1 MQHILIFIVFILV
14 LGFIITI
21 HELGHFIAA
30 KHFGVYCGQFSI
42 GMGPKLWSKKIG
54 ETNYELRAL
63 PIGGFVAM
71 AGEAD
76 QEENEDMK
84 DVPFERTLKGI
95 ATWKQVVV
103 YLAGV
108 FMNFLSAFII
118 IVAVYAISVPVQSNS
133 STIGKVVDN
142 SPAMTAG
149 IQAEDT
155 INKITVVDSGKQFL
169 IGSYSD
175 LQGALSKSQNNYSGE
190 TLALKVTI
198 ERDHT
203 TFDYNVNATYRAETD
218 SYFLGISPTTR
229 RLTFVESVE
238 YGANYFKEAS
248 LLVFSTLGKLITNS
262 KETIGQLSGPVG
274 IYNVV
279 GEVTQ
284 SGNFANVL
292 LLVSMLGINIGV
304 FNLLPIPGLD
314 GSQVLFAVVEKAIGR
329 DIPVKF
335 RYALQLAG
343 LALVFGLM
351 IIVTVN
357 DITRLF

>member
-1 MQHILIFIVFILV
+1 MEQILIFIVFILV
-14 LGFIITI
+14 IGFIITI

-84 DVPFERTLKGI
+84 DVPFERTVKGI
-95 ATWKQVVV
+95 STWKQVVV
-103 YLAGV
+103 FLAGV
-108 FMNFLSAFII
+108 FMNFVSAFII
-118 IVAVYAISVPVQSNS
+118 IVAVYAFAVPIQTNS
-133 STIGKVVDN
+133 STIGTVALD
-142 SPAMTAG
+142 SPAMSAG
-149 IQAEDT
+149 IQVDDT
-155 INKITVVDSGKQFL
+155 INKITVVDTGKQFL

-175 LQGALSKSQNNYSGE
+175 LKGALSKTDNNYTGD
-190 TLALKVTI
+190 TLALKLTV

-203 TFDYNVNATYRAETD
+203 AYEFNVNATYRSETD
-218 SYFLGISPTTR
+218 SYFVGVSPTTR
-229 RLTFVESVE
+229 HLNFVESVQ
-238 YGANYFKEAS
+238 YGASYFKDAA
-248 LLVFSTLGKLITNS
+248 LLVFTTLGKLVTDS
-262 KETIGQLSGPVG
+262 KETLSQLSGPVG

-292 LLVSMLGINIGV
+292 LLVSLLGINIGV

-314 GSQVLFAVVEKAIGR
+314 GSQVLFAVVEKVIGR
-329 DIPVKF
+329 EIPIKL
-335 RYALQLAG
+335 RYVLQLAG

-351 IIVTVN
+351 IIVTIN
-357 DITRLF
+357 DITRIF

>member
-30 KHFGVYCGQFSI
+30 KHFGVYCSQFSI

-63 PIGGFVAM
+63 PIGGFVSM

-76 QEENEDMK
+76 QDENEEMK

-95 ATWKQVVV
+95 STWKQIVV

-108 FMNFLSAFII
+108 FMNFVSAFII
-118 IVAVYAISVPVQSNS
+118 IVAVYGLFVPVQTNS
-133 STIGKVVDN
+133 STIGTVVEN
-142 SPAMTAG
+142 SPAMIAG
-149 IQAEDT
+149 IQVQDS
-155 INKITVVDSGKQFL
+155 INKITVEETGEQFL
-169 IGSYSD
+169 IGSFSD
-175 LQGALSKSQNNYSGE
+175 LQGALSKTENNYTGD
-190 TLALKVTI
+190 TIALKVTV

-203 TFDYNVNATYRAETD
+203 TFDFDVNATYREETD
-218 SYFLGISPTTR
+218 SYFLGISPVTR
-229 RLTFVESVE
+229 QLTIIESIE
-238 YGANYFKEAS
+238 YGAMYFKEAS
-248 LLVFSTLGKLITNS
+248 MLIFDTLGKLLTQS

-292 LLVSMLGINIGV
+292 LLVSMLGINIGI

-329 DIPVKF
+329 EIPIKF
-335 RYALQLAG
+335 RYALQLIG
-343 LALVFGLM
+343 LTLVFGLM